1 VTARAREIHH
11 IALTVGDMAA
21 SDRFY
26 GEVLGLKRTLDMPI
40 RDPVVLDAM
49 RLRAGAHGRS
59 VYFQGPTQ
67 LGQIELIEWHG
78 HGVEPSAP
86 KRPGDP
92 GVFLVSYEVSAA
104 ELDEITG
111 RAEAAGVPIFATKR
125 EAVLENYGPITV
137 VILAD
142 PDGVLVELV
151 ALPTREQI
159 KAFRAARSG
168 NRA

>member
-1 VTARAREIHH
+1 MTARAREIHH
-11 IALTVGDMAA
+11 IALTVSDLAA
-21 SDRFY
+21 SERFY
-26 GEVLGLKRTLDMPI
+26 GEVLGLQRTLDMPI

-49 RLRAGAHGRS
+49 RLRAGAFGRS

-67 LGQIELIEWHG
+67 LGQIELIEWRD
-78 HGVEPSAP
+78 HGVAPSGP

-104 ELDEITG
+104 EIEDITA
-111 RAEAAGVPIFATKR
+111 RAERAGVPIFASKR

-137 VILAD
+137 VIFAD

-159 KAFRAARSG
+159 TAFRA
-168 NRA
+168 NRNGTPK